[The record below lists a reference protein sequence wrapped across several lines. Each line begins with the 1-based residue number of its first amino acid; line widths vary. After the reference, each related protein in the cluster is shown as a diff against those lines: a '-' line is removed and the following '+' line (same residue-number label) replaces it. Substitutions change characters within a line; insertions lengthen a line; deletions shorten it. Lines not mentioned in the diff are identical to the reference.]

1 MMCKKIEYNETNLFS
16 KISLDYRSE
25 NPHFSS
31 LISNFPNL
39 DNFENQITE
48 KSKNY
53 NNIFRKDLTD
63 VLNEQYKNI
72 ELNEAQ
78 RNNIDSLKRENSF
91 TITTGHQLNLLT
103 GPLYFIYKIISVIH
117 S

>member
-1 MMCKKIEYNETNLFS
+1 MLCKKIEYNETNLFS

-72 ELNEAQ
+72 ELC
-78 RNNIDSLKRENSF
+78 DD
-91 TITTGHQLNLLT
+91 
-103 GPLYFIYKIISVIH
+103 SVILEIEMLFEKKELIG
-117 S
+117 SITSLEVYANNLGSDFKKIELF